1 MSVVSPQRLN
11 RIGLTVVLVVS
22 LGCGY
27 GLWAHISKTKKQF
40 QIEKDILSEKL
51 KEINLAEAN
60 LGDLKQILQK
70 AGAELAYLNE
80 RVPEPGKIGLLLQQ
94 IDALMRQHNIKMISI
109 EPMAVVEEN
118 MYVRNPI
125 RLVFEGRFPDIYHL
139 LSDIKQM
146 NRMVI
151 MDRMTITKQTSPKG
165 CRVDIMTS
173 VFERKKPAMMSFK
186 G

>member
-1 MSVVSPQRLN
+1 MSIISPRRLN
-11 RIGLTVVLVVS
+11 HIGLAVVLVITMV
-22 LGCGY
+22 CGY
-27 GLWAHISKTKKQF
+27 GVWTHISKTKKQF
-40 QIEKDILSEKL
+40 QIERDVLSEKL

-60 LGDLKQILQK
+60 LDDLKNLLQK

-94 IDALMRQHNIKMISI
+94 IDALMRQHRIKMISI

-125 RLVFEGRFPDIYHL
+125 RLVFEGRFPDIYRL
-139 LSDIKQM
+139 LDGINQM

-151 MDRMTITKQTSPKG
+151 MDRMTIIKLDSPNG
-165 CRVDIMTS
+165 CRVDMMTS
-173 VFERKKPAMMSFK
+173 VFERKKTAMMTFK